1 MNGLSPRY
9 RAALRTGLVIL
20 VFASLSIPA
29 FAQPVARGNTV
40 VSQQNGLRRMLQ
52 DEGATTLQ
60 RLSVN
65 VASGQAAGS
74 YTVYKGVNAQNAL
87 IGTVVVVNEAGKE
100 GPLQVLVALRPN
112 GNIYDVGFTVFGE
125 DRGRPA
131 LRWGF
136 LRQFIGKSSRSAI
149 TIGRDID
156 GVSGATW
163 TSTSVAAAVKRAALV
178 YANHIN

>member
-1 MNGLSPRY
+1 MNGHSLFIASAR
-9 RAALRTGLVIL
+9 RFGLLVLLMGVVLTSTTAA
-20 VFASLSIPA
+20 
-29 FAQPVARGNTV
+29 QVARGNTV